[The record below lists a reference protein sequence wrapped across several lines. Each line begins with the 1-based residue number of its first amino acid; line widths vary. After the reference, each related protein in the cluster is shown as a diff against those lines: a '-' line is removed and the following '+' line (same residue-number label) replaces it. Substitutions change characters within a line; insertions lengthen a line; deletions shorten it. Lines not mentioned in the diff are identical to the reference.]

1 MPIALPPPDDGEEQQ
16 PAAVMDI
23 VAVPVPQTVESVRTL
38 SGLAPPISS
47 A

>member
-1 MPIALPPPDDGEEQQ
+1 MAIALPPPDEGEEQK
-16 PAAVMDI
+16 PAAVMNI
-23 VAVPVPQTVESVRTL
+23 VAVPQPVESVRSL

>member
-23 VAVPVPQTVESVRTL
+23 VAVPQPVESVRSL